1 VSPEEYVHQ
10 AIADP
15 DATLADGYQS
25 GVMPG
30 SFAKTLSPEEID
42 ALVAYLLGEEPKP

>member
-1 VSPEEYVHQ
+1 MSPEEYVHQ

-15 DATLADGYQS
+15 NATLADGYQS

-30 SFAKTLSPEEID
+30 TFAKTLSPEEID